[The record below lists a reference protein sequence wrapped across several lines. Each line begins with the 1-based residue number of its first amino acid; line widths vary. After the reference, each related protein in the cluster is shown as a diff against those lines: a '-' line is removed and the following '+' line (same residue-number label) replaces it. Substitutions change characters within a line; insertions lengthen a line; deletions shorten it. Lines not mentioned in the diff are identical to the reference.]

1 MQSRTLPDGRIE
13 ISDWNTRTVWSGAP
27 TQTNSDGNPLPVPG
41 QQFHCHEARM
51 HFDALRPVRGGI
63 HAVLQGTALSAAH
76 WTFQW
81 DGAEIGAPQMPQSIH
96 YGGTIAVSTWGNV
109 LQVVGNEVTYD
120 GTEMTFS
127 LTAWAHCGGE
137 QVAELKLDIYFPG
150 H

>member
-1 MQSRTLPDGRIE
+1 CQLLQ
-13 ISDWNTRTVWSGAP
+13 ISWICSELNRNCS
-27 TQTNSDGNPLPVPG
+27 
-41 QQFHCHEARM
+41 
-51 HFDALRPVRGGI
+51 
-63 HAVLQGTALSAAH
+63 
-76 WTFQW
+76 
-81 DGAEIGAPQMPQSIH
+81 
-96 YGGTIAVSTWGNV
+96 IAVSTWGNV